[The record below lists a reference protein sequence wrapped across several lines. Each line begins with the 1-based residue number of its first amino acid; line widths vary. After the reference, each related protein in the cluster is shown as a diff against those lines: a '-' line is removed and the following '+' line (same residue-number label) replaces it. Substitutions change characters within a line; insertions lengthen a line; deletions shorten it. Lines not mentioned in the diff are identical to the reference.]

1 MEKTKQEYISNICV
15 GNIVAFKREDL
26 MFSGKV
32 IEVSEDKVTIQ
43 TPNNSIFYVEREN
56 VVWVKSFWNYFGCI
70 MRLSKW
76 VNLLILEA
84 KTFTVKE
91 GTCKYGMGEGKK
103 DELKLEVLVLTYDI

>member
-1 MEKTKQEYISNICV
+1 MEKTKQEYISNICA

-56 VVWVKSFWNYFGCI
+56 VVWVKIGTKWPVGIYNALKY
-70 MRLSKW
+70 SKT
-76 VNLLILEA
+76 
-84 KTFTVKE
+84 K
-91 GTCKYGMGEGKK
+91 
-103 DELKLEVLVLTYDI
+103 

>member
-15 GNIVAFKREDL
+15 GNIVAFKIEDL

-56 VVWVKSFWNYFGCI
+56 VVWVKIGTKWPVGIYNALKY
-70 MRLSKW
+70 SKT
-76 VNLLILEA
+76 
-84 KTFTVKE
+84 K
-91 GTCKYGMGEGKK
+91 
-103 DELKLEVLVLTYDI
+103 

>member
-32 IEVSEDKVTIQ
+32 IGVSEDKITIQ

-56 VVWVKSFWNYFGCI
+56 VVWVKIGTKWPVGIYNALKY
-70 MRLSKW
+70 SKT
-76 VNLLILEA
+76 
-84 KTFTVKE
+84 K
-91 GTCKYGMGEGKK
+91 
-103 DELKLEVLVLTYDI
+103 

>member
-1 MEKTKQEYISNICV
+1 MEKTKQEYICV

-56 VVWVKSFWNYFGCI
+56 VVWVKIGTKWPVGIYNALKY
-70 MRLSKW
+70 SKT
-76 VNLLILEA
+76 
-84 KTFTVKE
+84 K
-91 GTCKYGMGEGKK
+91 
-103 DELKLEVLVLTYDI
+103 

>member
-15 GNIVAFKREDL
+15 GNIVAFKRKDL

-56 VVWVKSFWNYFGCI
+56 VVWVKIGTKWPVGIYNALKY
-70 MRLSKW
+70 SKT
-76 VNLLILEA
+76 
-84 KTFTVKE
+84 K
-91 GTCKYGMGEGKK
+91 
-103 DELKLEVLVLTYDI
+103 